1 MKWTTFLIIFLAS
14 NGYSQSEI
22 GKSINE
28 INKKKAEL
36 ITEEILK
43 AKGLKG
49 KESKGI
55 NREID
60 IKKPL
65 KECVKP
71 NNTIDDEVKKCME
84 GTLDK
89 YW

>member
-1 MKWTTFLIIFLAS
+1 MKWTALLIFVWAT
-14 NGYSQSEI
+14 NCYSQTEISE
-22 GKSINE
+22 SISE
-28 INKKKAEL
+28 INKKKAEF

-43 AKGLKG
+43 AKGLKP
-49 KESKGI
+49 KENKGI

-71 NNTIDDEVKKCME
+71 NNVIDDEVKKCME
-84 GTLDK
+84 GTLEK